1 MKHIQLFE
9 DFQGEINEASKEWNR
24 VGEGNRAQLVRFFG
38 KTFLCILFVDG
49 KIVGRDD
56 NGKNPSKSY
65 EEEATPEGFDKI
77 LAHISTPHPSPK
89 DKEWLL
95 SHAQK

>member
-1 MKHIQLFE
+1 M
-9 DFQGEINEASKEWNR
+9 
-24 VGEGNRAQLVRFFG
+24 
-38 KTFLCILFVDG
+38 DG